1 MTVNSGREVTEILRK
16 KGDKILGGLSL
27 DIPIVPP
34 NTPTI
39 TQPYGLGMQTGL
51 HPDPLQAVTPAGALV
66 CTHTWPLPESK
77 SWLSGKVRLPRR
89 ALCERGQRCYPPR
102 SPP

>member
-39 TQPYGLGMQTGL
+39 TQPYGLGVQT
-51 HPDPLQAVTPAGALV
+51 
-66 CTHTWPLPESK
+66 
-77 SWLSGKVRLPRR
+77 LSHMG
-89 ALCERGQRCYPPR
+89 
-102 SPP
+102 